1 MTNKYLER
9 FATLVLQM
17 PSGINIATGVVL
29 LLGRGTHVMA
39 GVSATAQNTTNPVYD
54 SNSGYLTVD
63 FEGAFNLSVEAQT
76 QGSPSAGAAIKIGD
90 AVYADGGT
98 YDINTGITYGSKLSA
113 DTTGTFVGIALQ
125 PIAAGLTAVIPVLLK
140 NAA

>member
-9 FATLVLQM
+9 FATLNLQL
-17 PSGINIATGVVL
+17 PAGISIATGVVV
-29 LLGRGTHVMA
+29 LLGRGTHVMG
-39 GVSATAQNTTNPVYD
+39 GVTATAQNTSLPVYD
-54 SNSGYLTVD
+54 SGTGFITVD

-76 QGSPSAGAAIKIGD
+76 QGSPSAGAQIRIGD

-98 YDINTGITYGSKLSA
+98 YDVLTGITYGSKLSA
-113 DTTGTFVGIALQ
+113 DTTGTFVGIALA
-125 PIAAGLTAVIPVLLK
+125 PIAAGLTATIPVLLK